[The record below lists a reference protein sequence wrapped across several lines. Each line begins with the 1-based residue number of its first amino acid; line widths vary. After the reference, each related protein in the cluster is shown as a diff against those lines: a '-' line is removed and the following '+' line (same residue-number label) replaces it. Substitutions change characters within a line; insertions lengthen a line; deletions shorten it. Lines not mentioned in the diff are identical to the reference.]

1 MPSLLWL
8 NRSHQQSRENIVH
21 CSSRD
26 ERSFLKLKLQSFIND
41 CKYKQDVFFTLR
53 LSIQNVSYTI
63 KRKSPPQMLTP
74 GWSAAMSLSP
84 QNNTDIQFQ
93 CLLLHC
99 DFLTLSLPDPP
110 PPPPPPP
117 PPVCSRLQHVRGSSC
132 LHSVSVRGPEQEE
145 GHQGDLH
152 PLHLRHR
159 HQECAVCVRR
169 RHRRHHQEQPE
180 RLWSLLRM
188 MTKEEENFFSW

>member
-1 MPSLLWL
+1 MIVIINKTSSSHWGCPS
-8 NRSHQQSRENIVH
+8 
-21 CSSRD
+21 
-26 ERSFLKLKLQSFIND
+26 KLCPF
-41 CKYKQDVFFTLR
+41 VMR
-53 LSIQNVSYTI
+53 LSFDVEPYDHNKIPRQ
-63 KRKSPPQMLTP
+63 LLAP
-74 GWSAAMSLSP
+74 GWSPAMSLSP

-99 DFLTLSLPDPP
+99 DFLTLSLPAPPLP

-117 PPVCSRLQHVRGSSC
+117 PPVCSRLQHGRGSSC
-132 LHSVSVRGPEQEE
+132 QHSVSVRGPEQEE

-159 HQECAVCVRR
+159 HQECAVCVWR

-188 MTKEEENFFSW
+188 MIKEEENFYSW